1 MLKDGLHVQIYPH
14 IQLHNANTQ
23 RQKLLI
29 NDLMNK
35 LKQQLLY
42 INVISKMRNMLFP
55 EIAVCYFFDDFKISL
70 FL

>member
-35 LKQQLLY
+35 LKQLMQS
-42 INVISKMRNMLFP
+42 NCFTST
-55 EIAVCYFFDDFKISL
+55 
-70 FL
+70 